1 MSLSLPDIAP
11 GIAALVGDARVS
23 TDPAACAAFAVDGIA
38 PRCVAYPSSAEEVA
52 ATLRW
57 AGEHDLGV
65 IPCRN
70 ATKLSIGNRPR
81 RYDLAL
87 SLKEMNRVWHYEP
100 SDLTITVESGMKFGD
115 FQEFVGKQGLWLPLD
130 PLGGARASL
139 GGIAATNA
147 AGPLRLAFGAPRDM
161 VLGMKISTTE
171 GKVLK
176 AGGRVVKNVSGY
188 DVAKLLIG
196 SYGSL
201 GVIVELSLK
210 LFPLPALRAT
220 YALSAGTLGIARD
233 LRRRILAS
241 PLTPS
246 RMVLLAGGAAS
257 RDSKGP
263 ELWLEMHGST
273 KLLERAERELTSH
286 AAAAGVSIRTVDPA
300 EADLFWGRAS
310 DMQSG
315 LMPDDPGALVMKA
328 TLPDSGVEELISRAE
343 QEAKAEKTE
352 WTVIV
357 QLGVGIIRFGI
368 LGGPAAAPQAGL
380 IGRLRAATEALGGVL
395 IIERCPLAIKER
407 FDVWGT
413 PGSDFAL
420 MKQMKQVWDPKGV
433 LSPGRGLG
441 YI

>member
-23 TDPAACAAFAVDGIA
+23 TDAAACAAFAVDGLA

-57 AGEHDLGV
+57 AAEHDLGV

-70 ATKLSIGNRPR
+70 ATKLSIGNHPR

-130 PLGGARASL
+130 PPGGARASL

-147 AGPLRLAFGAPRDM
+147 AGPLRLTFGAPRDM
-161 VLGMKISTTE
+161 VLGMKIATTE

-176 AGGRVVKNVSGY
+176 AGGRVVKNVTGY

-210 LFPLPALRAT
+210 LFPLPALRTT

-246 RMVLLAGGAAS
+246 RMVLLAGAAAS

-263 ELWLEMHGST
+263 ELWAEMHGSP
-273 KLLERAERELTSH
+273 KLLERAGRELASH
-286 AAAAGVSIRTVDPA
+286 AVAAGVSTRSVDSA
-300 EADLFWGRAS
+300 EADLLWARAS

-315 LMPDDPGALVMKA
+315 LPPDDPGALVMKA
-328 TLPDSGVEELISRAE
+328 ALPDSAIEELISRAD
-343 QEAKAEKTE
+343 QEATAEKAECA
-352 WTVIV
+352 VIA
-357 QLGVGIIRFGI
+357 QLGVGIIRFCI
-368 LGGPAAAPQAGL
+368 LYGPVAAAQAGL
-380 IGRLRAATEALGGVL
+380 IRRLRAATEALGGAL
-395 IIERCPLAIKER
+395 IIERSPLAVKEQ

-413 PGSDFAL
+413 PGSDFEL
-420 MKQMKQVWDPKGV
+420 MKKMKSVWDPKDT

-441 YI
+441 GI